1 MMPGPVSQRV
11 VLDRLEWVERMTA
24 EIATLPLDDKAAFL
38 ADDRNGYVAESCLR
52 RALEA
57 LLDIGRHILAKRGT
71 QSTVEYNEVAANIGQ
86 MGVLSAEDVARLRL
100 MAGYRNRLVY
110 FYHEVTPDEL
120 FEICSRQL
128 GDVEAVADGFRA
140 WLRANSVLV
149 DDSL

>member
-11 VLDRLEWVERMTA
+11 ILDRLEWVARMTA

-38 ADDRNGYVAESCLR
+38 GNDRHGYVAESCLR

-57 LLDIGRHILAKRGT
+57 LLDIGRHILAKLGA
-71 QSTVEYNEVAANIGQ
+71 QSAVEYKEIATKMGQ
-86 MGVLSAEDVARLRL
+86 MGVLSADDVARLRL
-100 MAGYRNRLVY
+100 TAGYRNRLVH

-128 GDVEAVADGFRA
+128 SDVEAVADGFRT
-140 WLRANSVLV
+140 WLRTNSELV